1 VTRLRSSSSTIRR
14 IKWDMTHSY
23 VPDMGVCQ
31 GHNEVRQFF
40 KQWREFFAEDQAAP
54 VQFTTLTRA

>member
-1 VTRLRSSSSTIRR
+1 
-14 IKWDMTHSY
+14 MTHSY